1 MLSKHVDK
9 CLVIS
14 YERVM
19 KKTGRS
25 AKVILS
31 AEAKV
36 LKRLRMRHG
45 LSMRKAGERLGYSD
59 SYISQIENG
68 REDIPRGER
77 LMKFL
82 NLYGGITEK
91 YFRQLAKEWTEE
103 ADDVDRLVDLAKKL
117 PAPKLKTLLVLA
129 EQMAAG
135 MI

>member
-1 MLSKHVDK
+1 MGKL
-9 CLVIS
+9 
-14 YERVM
+14 
-19 KKTGRS
+19 GRS
-25 AKVILS
+25 AKVLLS

-45 LSMRKAGERLGYSD
+45 LSMRKAGDRLGYSD

-68 REDIPRGER
+68 REDIPKGER

-91 YFRQLAKEWTEE
+91 YFKQLCKEWSDE
-103 ADDVDRLVDLAKKL
+103 ADDMDKLVDLAKKL
-117 PAPKLKTLLVLA
+117 PSPKLKTLLALA

-135 MI
+135 AL